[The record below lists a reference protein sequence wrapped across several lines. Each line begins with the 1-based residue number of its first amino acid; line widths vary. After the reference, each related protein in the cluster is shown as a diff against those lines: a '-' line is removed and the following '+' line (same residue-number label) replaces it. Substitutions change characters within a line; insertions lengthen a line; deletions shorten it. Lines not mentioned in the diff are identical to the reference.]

1 MNDTEIRERLQKAV
15 GEAPYPNDLPTR
27 VQAELR
33 APRPKP
39 THPRAIGLIAA
50 ILAIAVV
57 AALFAPRLLTQ
68 HTALPRPQP
77 AASPAPQA
85 SPVAAASLIPAP
97 DLAAANL
104 TAVANLVDPFH
115 LVAQSGS
122 QKIELIGAYADT
134 ARTVL
139 FFRVTPDAGLPMAM
153 IDDAY
158 GLLNASGGGSRGIA
172 GDYVSILDA
181 GPRPG
186 IDGIAHLKVS
196 IMGVQPIG
204 PGPSIQGH
212 WTFAP
217 AVHVQAS
224 QPIGSYPIRF
234 ALGSWKVTLE
244 VIELT
249 PSVVHVQALIDGA
262 TVGDVEQKFMTLLDS
277 SGHGVRQIAGG
288 ASVTVPK
295 QQLNSTTYKS
305 TRVNDQ
311 WARPAAAGKYE
322 LRVEGNNARHVVSLD
337 IPALGAPTS
346 KGGSLRPTDFP
357 AAQEALTLQGALA
370 TTITEGRPSMC
381 GAGSGPDGIMLFAF
395 ATYFQANGNWY
406 WLLLST
412 DPSSQRYN
420 GPGTYSIPAYL
431 YTVGPIGPD
440 QPLYKGT
447 AQLTVSTAQAPD
459 FGGSVQATMKGLEI
473 VGSPAEVT
481 VSGTWTCHFTPNLGP
496 G

>member
-1 MNDTEIRERLQKAV
+1 MNDTEIRERVREAV
-15 GEAPYPNDLPTR
+15 GEPGYPNDLPTR
-27 VQAELR
+27 VEAQLKALR
-33 APRPKP
+33 REPG
-39 THPRAIGLIAA
+39 HPRAMGLIAA

-57 AALFAPRLLTQ
+57 AVLIAPRLLT
-68 HTALPRPQP
+68 HRTSLPQPAP
-77 AASPAPQA
+77 AASPAPQK
-85 SPVAAASLIPAP
+85 SFLPAA
-97 DLAAANL
+97 DLANAHL
-104 TAVANLVDPFH
+104 TAVASLVQPLH
-115 LVAQSGS
+115 LQAQSGN
-122 QKIELIGAYADT
+122 QRIDLIGAYADA

-139 FFRVTPDAGLPMAM
+139 FFRVTPDSGLPLAS
-153 IDDAY
+153 INDAY
-158 GLLNASGGGSRGIA
+158 GLLNASGSGSRGVP

-186 IDGIAHLKVS
+186 IDGIARLKVS
-196 IMGVQPIG
+196 IIGVQPIG

-212 WTFAP
+212 WTFSP
-217 AVHVQAS
+217 DVYVRPS

-277 SGHGVRQIAGG
+277 SGHEVQQIGG
-288 ASVTVPK
+288 AASVTVPK
-295 QQLNSTTYKS
+295 QQLNSATYRS

-311 WARPAAAGKYE
+311 WERPAAAGKYR
-322 LRVEGNNARHVVSLD
+322 LRVEGNNAVHVVDLE
-337 IPALGAPTS
+337 IPALGAVTGKVGSPV
-346 KGGSLRPTDFP
+346 GGLLPTDFP
-357 AAQEALTLQGALA
+357 AAPESLSLQGALA
-370 TTITEGRPSMC
+370 TTISEGRPSMC

-406 WLLLST
+406 WLILST
-412 DPSSQRYN
+412 DPSTQRYN
-420 GPGTYSIPAYL
+420 GPGMYTIPAYL

-440 QPLYKGT
+440 RPLYEGA
-447 AQLTVSTAQAPD
+447 AQLTVSKAQAPD
-459 FGGSVQATMKGLEI
+459 FGGSVQASLNGLEV
-473 VGSPAEVT
+473 VGSQSQVT

>member
-1 MNDTEIRERLQKAV
+1 MNDTEIRERVREAV
-15 GEAPYPNDLPTR
+15 GEAPYPHDLPSR

-33 APRPKP
+33 VPRPQP

-57 AALFAPRLLTQ
+57 AALFAPRLLT
-68 HTALPRPQP
+68 HRTSLPQPAP
-77 AASPAPQA
+77 AASPAA
-85 SPVAAASLIPAP
+85 SPATQTSSLPAP
-97 DLAAANL
+97 DIAAAHL
-104 TAVANLVDPFH
+104 TAVASLVQPLH
-115 LVAQSGS
+115 LQAQSGS
-122 QKIELIGAYADT
+122 QRIDLIGAYADS
-134 ARTVL
+134 ARTAL
-139 FFRVTPDAGLPMAM
+139 FFRMTPDAGLPMAS

-158 GLLNASGGGSRGIA
+158 GFLNASSSGSRGIA
-172 GDYVSILDA
+172 GDYVFVLDA

-186 IDGIAHLKVS
+186 IDGIAHIKVS
-196 IMGVQPIG
+196 ITGLQPIG
-204 PGPSIQGH
+204 PGASIQGQ
-212 WTFAP
+212 WTFSP
-217 AVHVQAS
+217 AVKVQPS
-224 QPIGSYPIRF
+224 QPIGSYPQNF

-277 SGHGVRQIAGG
+277 SGYDVQQIVGG

-311 WARPAAAGKYE
+311 WERPAAGKYK
-322 LRVEGNNARHVVSLD
+322 LRVEGNNASHVVDLE
-337 IPALGAPTS
+337 ILAPADSAG
-346 KGGSLRPTDFP
+346 KGPSGGLQPTDFR
-357 AAQEALTLQGALA
+357 EAPESLTVQGALA
-370 TTITEGRPSMC
+370 TTITSGRPSEC

-412 DPSSQRYN
+412 DPSVQRYN
-420 GPGTYSIPAYL
+420 GPGTYTIPAYL

-447 AQLTVSTAQAPD
+447 AQLTVSTAQFPD
-459 FGGSVQATMKGLEI
+459 FAGSVQATLNGLEV
-473 VGSPAEVT
+473 VGSQSQVM
-481 VSGTWTCHFTPNLGP
+481 VGGTWTCHFTPNLGP
-496 G
+496 A

>member
-1 MNDTEIRERLQKAV
+1 MNDTEIRERVREAV
-15 GEAPYPNDLPTR
+15 GDAPYPPDLPSR

-33 APRPKP
+33 GPRPRP

-68 HTALPRPQP
+68 RTVVPQPQP
-77 AASPAPQA
+77 AASPLTQTSAVPAQDLL
-85 SPVAAASLIPAP
+85 AAHLAAVASLVQP
-97 DLAAANL
+97 L
-104 TAVANLVDPFH
+104 H
-115 LVAQSGS
+115 LQAQSGN
-122 QKIELIGAYADT
+122 QQIDLIAAYADA

-139 FFRVTPDAGLPMAM
+139 FFRMTPDAGLPIAS

-158 GLLNASGGGSRGIA
+158 GFLNASSSGSRGVP
-172 GDYVSILDA
+172 GDYVFVLDA

-196 IMGVQPIG
+196 ITGAQPIG

-217 AVHVQAS
+217 DVHVQGS
-224 QPIGSYPIRF
+224 QPIGSYPLHF

-277 SGHGVRQIAGG
+277 SGHEVRQIAGG

-295 QQLNSTTYKS
+295 QQLNSSTYKS

-311 WARPAAAGKYE
+311 WERPAAAGKYK
-322 LRVEGNNARHVVSLD
+322 LRVEGNNAVHVVDLE
-337 IPALGAPTS
+337 ILAPADSSG
-346 KGGSLRPTDFP
+346 KGPSGGLQPTDFR
-357 AAQEALTLQGALA
+357 AAPEALTLRGALA

-412 DPSSQRYN
+412 DPSAQRYN

-447 AQLTVSTAQAPD
+447 AQLTVSQAQFPD
-459 FGGSVQATMKGLEI
+459 FGGSVEATLKGLEI
-473 VGSPAEVT
+473 VGSQAEVT

-496 G
+496 A

>member
-1 MNDTEIRERLQKAV
+1 MNDSEIRERVREAV
-15 GEAPYPNDLPTR
+15 GEAQYPPDLPGR
-27 VQAELR
+27 VQAQLK
-33 APRPKP
+33 APRRESA
-39 THPRAIGLIAA
+39 HPRAIGLIAA

-57 AALFAPRLLTQ
+57 AALFAPRLLTRQ
-68 HTALPRPQP
+68 TSLLQP
-77 AASPAPQA
+77 AASPAPQ
-85 SPVAAASLIPAP
+85 SSEIPAQ
-97 DLAAANL
+97 DLAAAQL
-104 TAVANLVDPFH
+104 TAVASLVDPLH

-122 QKIELIGAYADT
+122 QRIELIAAYADA

-139 FFRVTPDAGLPMAM
+139 FFRMTPDAGLPMAS

-158 GLLNASGGGSRGIA
+158 GFLNASSSGSRGVP
-172 GDYVSILDA
+172 GDYVFALNA

-196 IMGVQPIG
+196 ITGVQPIG
-204 PGPSIQGH
+204 PGASTQGH

-217 AVHVQAS
+217 DVHVQGS
-224 QPIGSYPIRF
+224 QPIGSYPLHF

-262 TVGDVEQKFMTLLDS
+262 TVGDVEQKFMTLVDS
-277 SGHGVRQIAGG
+277 SGHEVRQIAGG

-295 QQLNSTTYKS
+295 QQLNSSTYKS

-311 WARPAAAGKYE
+311 WERPAAGKYK
-322 LRVEGNNARHVVSLD
+322 LRVEGNNAVHVVDLE
-337 IPALGAPTS
+337 ILGPADSSG
-346 KGGSLRPTDFP
+346 KGPSGGLQPTDFR
-357 AAQEALTLQGALA
+357 AAPESLTLEGALA
-370 TTITEGRPSMC
+370 TTVTEGRPSMC

-412 DPSSQRYN
+412 DPSAQRYN
-420 GPGTYSIPAYL
+420 GPGTYSIPTYI

-447 AQLTVSTAQAPD
+447 AQLTVSQAQFPD
-459 FGGSVQATMKGLEI
+459 FGGSVEATLKGLEI
-473 VGSPAEVT
+473 VGSQAELT

-496 G
+496 A

>member
-1 MNDTEIRERLQKAV
+1 MNDTEIRERLREAV
-15 GEAPYPNDLPTR
+15 GEAPYPQDLHSR
-27 VQAELR
+27 VEAEIR

-57 AALFAPRLLTQ
+57 AALFAPRLLTLRTVVPQ
-68 HTALPRPQP
+68 PRP
-77 AASPAPQA
+77 AASPASQA
-85 SPVAAASLIPAP
+85 SSIPAA
-97 DLAAANL
+97 DLAAAHL
-104 TAVANLVDPFH
+104 TAVASLVEPFH
-115 LVAQSGS
+115 LIAQSGS
-122 QKIELIGAYADT
+122 QRIELIGAYADA

-139 FFRVTPDAGLPMAM
+139 FLRLTPDAGFPVAS

-158 GLLNASGGGSRGIA
+158 GFLNASSSSSRGIA
-172 GDYVSILDA
+172 GDYVFILDA
-181 GPRPG
+181 GPRPA

-196 IMGVQPIG
+196 IMGLQPNG
-204 PGPSIQGH
+204 PGASIQGH

-217 AVHVQAS
+217 DVHVQAS

-234 ALGSWKVTLE
+234 GLGSWKVTLE
-244 VIELT
+244 VMELT

-262 TVGDVEQKFMTLLDS
+262 TVGDLEQKFMTLVDS
-277 SGHGVRQIAGG
+277 SGHEVRQIAGG

-311 WARPAAAGKYE
+311 WERPAAAGTYK
-322 LRVEGNNARHVVSLD
+322 LRVQGNNAVHVVDLE
-337 IPALGAPTS
+337 ILAPADSSG
-346 KGGSLRPTDFP
+346 KGPSGGLQPTDFR
-357 AAQEALTLQGALA
+357 AAPESLTLEGALA
-370 TTITEGRPSMC
+370 STITEGRPSMC

-412 DPSSQRYN
+412 DPSAQRYN

-431 YTVGPIGPD
+431 YTVGPMGPD

-447 AQLTVSTAQAPD
+447 AQFTVSKAQFPD

-473 VGSPAEVT
+473 EVT

-496 G
+496 A